1 MPGVYR
7 ARTGFLLLVL
17 PFLWT
22 APDVCA
28 AQPAS
33 NPIPPPPLPAGL
45 SQASTEA
52 QPPPGLGAPPKM
64 SLSAAVEY
72 ALKNQ
77 PAVRAAL
84 ARVTARE
91 ADIAI
96 PRGRWLPSVGLTA
109 QVLVGTANNTTASY
123 LTAPF
128 VPTPRVGGTT
138 SVSGSTATWSPEPS
152 TFVGLGVTQEVFDFG
167 RIAAEVAAF
176 ESLHGAEQRSAE
188 AQSLDIRLGVEEAY
202 FAVYSAKAVLTAAED
217 AYERARLHFEL
228 ALAGVASG
236 LRPPI
241 DKTRLQ
247 AELARFDILRIRDR
261 GAVRA
266 AQTLF
271 AAAVGSP
278 GPVLD
283 IADRPPAP
291 QDMPAL
297 DVAVQRAVQKEP
309 ALQAALTRI
318 RAQEDT
324 TRASFAQLRPDL
336 YLAGTLN
343 SRAGGSQPSGSAPI
357 PEGHGWVPNVPNWQV
372 AIVLSWPLF
381 DGSLW
386 ARAHASEQLEGV
398 RREEAAVIQ
407 QQLVAQ
413 LDTAYVAVVVARE
426 ALPHF
431 QASVEAARANYAQA
445 DARFRSGLAT
455 AVELADAAS
464 LWVEAET
471 GKALAEFDLARSRAV
486 FGRAI
491 AEGL

>member
-1 MPGVYR
+1 MPGVYPV
-7 ARTGFLLLVL
+7 RTRFLLLVL
-17 PFLWT
+17 PFLWG
-22 APDVCA
+22 APDVCV
-28 AQPAS
+28 AQPI
-33 NPIPPPPLPAGL
+33 PQPPPPAGNPQPFPEAL
-45 SQASTEA
+45 SA
-52 QPPPGLGAPPKM
+52 PGLGTPPKM

-77 PAVRAAL
+77 PAVKAAM
-84 ARVTARE
+84 ARVSARE
-91 ADIAI
+91 ADVGI
-96 PRGRWLPSVGLTA
+96 PKGRWLPSVGLTA
-109 QVLVGTANNTTASY
+109 QVLVGTANNTTASF

-138 SVSGSTATWSPEPS
+138 SVDGSQATWSPQPS
-152 TFVGLGVTQEVFDFG
+152 TFAGLGVTQEVFDFG
-167 RIAAEVAAF
+167 RISAEVAAF
-176 ESLHGAEQRSAE
+176 ESLHRAEQRSAE
-188 AQSLDIRLGVEEAY
+188 AQALDIRLGVEEAY

-217 AYERARLHFEL
+217 AYQRARLHFEL
-228 ALAGVASG
+228 ALAGVSSG

-241 DKTRLQ
+241 DKTRIQ

-261 GAVRA
+261 GAVRT

-278 GPVLD
+278 EPALD

-291 QDMPAL
+291 QELPSL
-297 DVAVQRAVQKEP
+297 DVAVQRALQKEP

-336 YLAGTLN
+336 FLAGTLN
-343 SRAGGSQPSGSAPI
+343 ARAGGSQPSGNAPI

-372 AIVLSWPLF
+372 AIVLTWPLF

-386 ARAHASEQLEGV
+386 ARGHASEQLETV
-398 RREEAAVIQ
+398 RREEAAVVQ

-413 LDTAYVAVVVARE
+413 VDTAYVAVIVARE

-455 AVELADAAS
+455 SVELADAAS

-471 GKALAEFDLARSRAV
+471 GQALAEFELARSRAV

-491 AEGL
+491 AEAL